1 MLHGLIC
8 SGLVKI
14 GLTFTQVE
22 CSPRLNTAFFAVV
35 WFIKCRQTFF
45 VFPYLDALEIYPCKM
60 QGGSTC
66 HRWPSVSQCHVTWC
80 ISMSSSYLF
89 SWQFITFR
97 FFFGWTPLKGDFSV
111 VMCFKVNKTVC
122 RDIMASKKRDK
133 RKTVVYQD
141 AAVPCYITFY
151 TKECTL
157 PRSWRVKFSTFLI
170 IQIPASVLS
179 ALW

>member
-45 VFPYLDALEIYPCKM
+45 VFPYLDALEIYPCKI

-66 HRWPSVSQCHVTWC
+66 HRWPSVSKCHVTWC

-89 SWQFITFR
+89 SWQFITFI
-97 FFFGWTPLKGDFSV
+97 FFGWTPLKGDQWNCIGILWPTNREIKGKLLFIK
-111 VMCFKVNKTVC
+111 M
-122 RDIMASKKRDK
+122 
-133 RKTVVYQD
+133 QQ
-141 AAVPCYITFY
+141 
-151 TKECTL
+151 
-157 PRSWRVKFSTFLI
+157 FLVTSHF
-170 IQIPASVLS
+170 IQKNALS
-179 ALW
+179 LGVDG